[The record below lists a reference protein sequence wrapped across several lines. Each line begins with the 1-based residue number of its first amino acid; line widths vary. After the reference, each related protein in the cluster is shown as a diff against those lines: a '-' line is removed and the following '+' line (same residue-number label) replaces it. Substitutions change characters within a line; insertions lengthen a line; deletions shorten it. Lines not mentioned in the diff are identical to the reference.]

1 MMLTR
6 KGLPYWVVTR
16 RGLPAST
23 FSPEN
28 WSYEAS
34 LVLFADQFIGA
45 GYYTD
50 MLRRLD
56 AMDYDLLLVTPTLD
70 INNPESPQWPGLFID
85 RGAACFAVET
95 SKISQEPP
103 SPKKHE
109 ADAAAEEETLNTHG
123 KLLLETE
130 DIKKPESPE
139 LPAGSTLGRW
149 NIKVWSKFVG
159 YNNTS
164 SRCYIR
170 PNLHIGSEE
179 RNIMEVSLMQP
190 RKEKLSLLEV
200 EMVTDISTF
209 FPPDIE
215 YHRLSSR
222 NMLCEVKVMRNTD
235 IADMKIFSDVILR
248 AHGEQKHILILAGDK
263 DYLYLIKQLTLGE
276 LVKQDNASSSS
287 KTLVDEDG
295 LSYQWGRRHGGIS
308 QATKKLTSMIDKG
321 SITTAI
327 DYLCTLVS
335 GFRNSRKSVPQAP
348 KMQRVRN
355 TLSGK
360 NGSIDVF
367 INLETTTIDSSDGPK
382 LRAHIGTVLGKKY
395 HSRFMTVYAI
405 RTPDETL
412 VKSLYQGKKIVL
424 KPISKEKSSATSVNS
439 VKVSVIMH

>member
-1 MMLTR
+1 
-6 KGLPYWVVTR
+6 
-16 RGLPAST
+16 
-23 FSPEN
+23 
-28 WSYEAS
+28 
-34 LVLFADQFIGA
+34 
-45 GYYTD
+45 

-139 LPAGSTLGRW
+139 LPAGR
-149 NIKVWSKFVG
+149 
-159 YNNTS
+159 
-164 SRCYIR
+164 
-170 PNLHIGSEE
+170 
-179 RNIMEVSLMQP
+179 
-190 RKEKLSLLEV
+190 
-200 EMVTDISTF
+200 
-209 FPPDIE
+209 
-215 YHRLSSR
+215 
-222 NMLCEVKVMRNTD
+222 
-235 IADMKIFSDVILR
+235 
-248 AHGEQKHILILAGDK
+248 
-263 DYLYLIKQLTLGE
+263 
-276 LVKQDNASSSS
+276 
-287 KTLVDEDG
+287 
-295 LSYQWGRRHGGIS
+295 
-308 QATKKLTSMIDKG
+308 
-321 SITTAI
+321 
-327 DYLCTLVS
+327 
-335 GFRNSRKSVPQAP
+335 SVPQAP